1 MNPVDR
7 AKNAFDDYDGYEFG
21 MNNTLHSNTISEQ
34 TLNDVRDKYEFA
46 NKIRLLRIQAVVGD
60 DSLSDKEKLDQII
73 AIELGDKAM
82 WYNSLWRIVAL
93 IIEEC

>member
-34 TLNDVRDKYEFA
+34 TLNDVRDYV
-46 NKIRLLRIQAVVGD
+46 IQFPLTNCCFD
-60 DSLSDKEKLDQII
+60 
-73 AIELGDKAM
+73 
-82 WYNSLWRIVAL
+82 N
-93 IIEEC
+93 

>member
-34 TLNDVRDKYEFA
+34 TLDVRDKYKFA
-46 NKIRLLRIQAVVGD
+46 NKICLLRIQAVVGD

-82 WYNSLWRIVAL
+82 
-93 IIEEC
+93 

>member
-1 MNPVDR
+1 MKIKMLLMN
-7 AKNAFDDYDGYEFG
+7 DGYEFG

-34 TLNDVRDKYEFA
+34 TLNDVRDKYKFA
-46 NKIRLLRIQAVVGD
+46 NKIRLFRIQAVVGD

-82 WYNSLWRIVAL
+82 
-93 IIEEC
+93 

>member
-1 MNPVDR
+1 
-7 AKNAFDDYDGYEFG
+7 

-34 TLNDVRDKYEFA
+34 TLDVRDKYKFA

-82 WYNSLWRIVAL
+82 
-93 IIEEC
+93 

>member
-1 MNPVDR
+1 MSRIVLNEDVSISLMNPVDEY
-7 AKNAFDDYDGYEFG
+7 KNAFDDYDGYEFG
-21 MNNTLHSNTISEQ
+21 MNNTLHSNTIFEQ
-34 TLNDVRDKYEFA
+34 TLNDVRDNYEFA

-82 WYNSLWRIVAL
+82 
-93 IIEEC
+93 